1 MVGLD
6 FIAKT
11 LTGAV
16 VGYVTNDWAIDMLF
30 RKRLGM
36 GGIFLKTHQ
45 EFARNISLVV
55 ERDIINHHTLLSELQ
70 GAEFEKNI
78 EATIS
83 HLFDS
88 SLKEALPKGENRIK
102 NIPKLADLEKNI
114 HLYLDTQIP
123 TLLYPALQDWSD
135 SLTLSQILPK
145 EQAQVLVEKVLKDTI
160 ETIQKEQD
168 IFKIVERIAETV
180 TQNSP
185 ETFLGKEG
193 QDYIYEKTELIFKDL
208 ATILAQE
215 DAQLLQPFITEIQQ
229 LFQVEIGLEAA
240 AQKLVEKNII
250 QVLGKNN
257 AAQAIEALVKQ
268 LHKIVDSEE
277 GERIFYTFADFFIHT
292 LEKEEKTIFELL
304 TPEVR
309 ANLVEFFKKQFPP
322 ILVKVIG
329 WVYSRQNEIEKL
341 VDETFTKN
349 VESGFK
355 NWLVKTF
362 VGSVSQ
368 SADVVSKI
376 IQIIEEYRRR
386 PEEVALE
393 LTTLVIDFLES
404 KTVGEMVRGLKGE
417 QTTQIFGNILRK
429 NISESLEKLIPDD
442 FLHIFVQKPI
452 SEFVSADKLA
462 TFLKNNLSQFID
474 NFKAQ
479 QLYSPA
485 FLNWVLQNTDKIIEL
500 YWTSPIKN
508 WLEKQTIVNFWQS
521 NEQAAF
527 AFFDD
532 KIKNWSSIIVTK
544 LYENQEGKPLMSQ
557 LSYTQKQDILQTLSQ
572 KLQEEISLFLNQHQE
587 RELDSYLQQTQKFP
601 NFEKRLSKIIH
612 KLLLDN
618 LETLL
623 ENRISELVYGNLER
637 LAPTQIRDMVEKF
650 MGKEL
655 KPITI
660 LGAFWGGIAGG
671 ALAAVPSFEGNLA
684 LTYGVPAVSY
694 GVTGWATNWLALK
707 MIFRPYEKKKIP
719 FTPFYLPFTPGVAV
733 RNQPRF
739 AQNMSKF
746 VGDKL
751 INEEGLKEAFSQ
763 NKKLFKHTII
773 ETITQNDYASI
784 ATYLEKNN
792 SKLAQQG
799 AVQLQDYL
807 QNKKEILIQNGAQW
821 LSQGSV
827 KVVEKFYQDSLQSLP
842 QKGSAGSSSEEKNA
856 IKEVRA
862 FLHQYLTSYL
872 VIYQKKIPAQIQDF
886 LAPDTLLSEKIP
898 VFLQEKLSA
907 IGLKKVLALLEKN
920 IQNPDA
926 IIQKLSILLEKEIFK
941 KTENKSLS
949 HYLTESQALAAQE
962 RLSEYLTSQLK
973 ISENKEKI
981 VSFIDKKISQE
992 LAPEKPINALF
1003 NGALLNLLVVNIDFI
1018 IQKMVEKGTDW
1029 IAENSEKIAQI
1040 VYERAYQEQK
1050 TAFFYKNA
1058 IKRTTL
1064 ELCQTAIPEL
1074 LTKESHS
1081 LSRLVTQEIERL
1093 GLVALGDLGVKLN
1106 KTYIENTV
1114 VALLDSPRTQSSVED
1129 LASELLET
1137 LFHIPLDALFRF
1149 EEWQENNLLQT
1160 QIQSEIKAFFT
1171 HLSERYLL
1179 EKEQI
1184 EQEIGSLLQK
1194 IQTLILGQKID
1205 LRFKQGLLDAYLNQL
1220 AESEKARQ
1228 IWQES
1233 LQMAEIKIWK
1243 TLHEKSLD
1251 FYLPPTFWKQ
1261 TLQQLAVL
1269 VLEEKAEVTSR
1280 LFQNSI
1286 AQSLGEILNIIP
1298 KETKDFLV
1306 QILVTSVM
1314 DSLQEKLPDLLTS
1327 INIKQVVVREIERM
1341 PAQEVEQL
1349 FQSFA
1354 QKYFDRLIQYGFGFG
1369 LGMGLLFELG
1379 YKGAKE
1385 ML

>member
-55 ERDIINHHTLLSELQ
+55 ERDIINHRTLLGELG
-70 GAEFEKNI
+70 GAEFERNI
-78 EATIS
+78 EATVH
-83 HLFDS
+83 HLFDKA
-88 SLKEALPKGENRIK
+88 LPEALPEGKNKFK
-102 NIPKLADLEKNI
+102 NIPKLADLEKNL
-114 HLYLDTQIP
+114 HLYLDSQTP
-123 TLLYPALQDWSD
+123 VLLYPALQEWGD
-135 SLTLSQILPK
+135 SLSLSQILTQQ
-145 EQAQVLVEKVLKDTI
+145 EAQVLVEKVLTDTFK
-160 ETIQKEQD
+160 TVQKEQTLL
-168 IFKIVERIAETV
+168 KIIEKIAEQIA
-180 TQNSP
+180 TQSP
-185 ETFLGKEG
+185 ETLFGREG
-193 QDYIYEKTELIFKDL
+193 QAYIYEKIELIFKDL
-208 ATILAQE
+208 ASRLAKE
-215 DAQLLQPFITEIQQ
+215 DANLLRPFIEKLKV
-229 LFQVEIGLEAA
+229 LFQIETALETASKQFV
-240 AQKLVEKNII
+240 QKNVIE
-250 QVLGKNN
+250 VLGKNN

-268 LHKIVDSEE
+268 LRKIVDSAE

-309 ANLVEFFKKQFPP
+309 VNLVAFFKKQFPP

-329 WVYSRQNEIEKL
+329 WVYSRQSDIEKL
-341 VDETFTKN
+341 VDETFAKN

-393 LTTLVIDFLES
+393 LTALVIAFLES
-404 KTVGEMVRGLKGE
+404 KTVGQMIRGLKGE
-417 QTTQIFGNILRK
+417 QTTQVFGNILRK
-429 NISESLEKLIPDD
+429 NISESLEKLIPED
-442 FLHIFVQKPI
+442 FLQILVQKPI
-452 SEFVSADKLA
+452 SEFISAEKLA
-462 TFLKNNLSQFID
+462 HFLKNNLLHFIESFKTNKIYSDELYQTILQYLNTFLDAHWHTTVENWLSRNTLSDFWQAGEYKLASFFEKNVNVWSEEIVEKLYQNQQDKSLFSQF
-474 NFKAQ
+474 
-479 QLYSPA
+479 
-485 FLNWVLQNTDKIIEL
+485 
-500 YWTSPIKN
+500 
-508 WLEKQTIVNFWQS
+508 
-521 NEQAAF
+521 
-527 AFFDD
+527 
-532 KIKNWSSIIVTK
+532 
-544 LYENQEGKPLMSQ
+544 
-557 LSYTQKQDILQTLSQ
+557 SYIQKQELLQGLSQ
-572 KLQEEISLFLNQHQE
+572 KLQEAISLFISEHQE
-587 RELDSYLQQTQKFP
+587 RELSSYLQETKKLP

-671 ALAAVPSFEGNLA
+671 ALAATPSFEGNLA

-719 FTPFYLPFTPGVAV
+719 FTPLYLPFTPGVAV

-751 INEEGLKEAFSQ
+751 INEEGLKETFSQ
-763 NKKLFKHTII
+763 NKKLFKISII
-773 ETITQNDYASI
+773 ESISKNDYESI
-784 ATYLEKNN
+784 STYLEKNKT
-792 SKLAQQG
+792 KLAQQG
-799 AVQLQDYL
+799 SLQLKNYL
-807 QNKKEILIQNGAQW
+807 ENEREKLTEQIAQW
-821 LSQGSV
+821 L
-827 KVVEKFYQDSLQSLP
+827 EKMSAQVIERFYQSCQTEPILFNSPRQG
-842 QKGSAGSSSEEKNA
+842 QEEKEA
-856 IKEVRA
+856 IKQIRKM
-862 FLHQYLTSYL
+862 LHKNIDDFILEY
-872 VIYQKKIPAQIQDF
+872 KDKIPNQIQNF
-886 LAPDTLLSEKIP
+886 LAPQQDLGEKLPSFFKEKVHKILTEKVLNLVESTVQNP
-898 VFLQEKLSA
+898 KSISEKLSF
-907 IGLKKVLALLEKN
+907 
-920 IQNPDA
+920 
-926 IIQKLSILLEKEIFK
+926 LLEKEVFK
-941 KTENKSLS
+941 KIENKSLS
-949 HYLTESQALAAQE
+949 NYLTEQQALAAQE
-962 RLSEYLTSQLK
+962 KLSEYLALQLR
-973 ISENKEKI
+973 IAENKEKI
-981 VSFIDKKISQE
+981 VYFIDKKISQE
-992 LAPEKPINALF
+992 LDPEKPINALF
-1003 NGALLNLLVVNIDFI
+1003 GGALLNLLIVNTDFI
-1018 IQKMVEKGTDW
+1018 IQQMIENGTNW
-1029 IAENSEKIAQI
+1029 IAQNSEKISQI

-1064 ELCQTAIPEL
+1064 ELCQTAIPAL
-1074 LTKESHS
+1074 LHKESHS

-1093 GLVALGDLGVKLN
+1093 GQVALGDLGVKLN

-1114 VALLDSPRTQSSVED
+1114 ISLLDSPRTQTSVED

-1137 LFHIPLDALFRF
+1137 LFHIPLDALFHF
-1149 EEWQENNLLQT
+1149 EEWQENDLLHSL
-1160 QIQSEIKAFFT
+1160 IKSELEGFFAHLQS
-1171 HLSERYLL
+1171 SYVL
-1179 EKEQI
+1179 EKEAINTEIAERLYQI
-1184 EQEIGSLLQK
+1184 EE
-1194 IQTLILGQKID
+1194 LILSQSID
-1205 LRFKQGLLDAYLNQL
+1205 LRPSDSLLNQYL
-1220 AESEKARQ
+1220 IQLEDSKIRQQ

-1233 LQMAEIKIWK
+1233 KIAIETEIWK
-1243 TLHEKSLD
+1243 TLH
-1251 FYLPPTFWKQ
+1251 
-1261 TLQQLAVL
+1261 
-1269 VLEEKAEVTSR
+1269 
-1280 LFQNSI
+1280 QNSI
-1286 AQSLGEILNIIP
+1286 QNYLPDDFWKETLRKFFEIILEQKQDVTLRLFENGISQSLSEILNLIP

-1306 QILVTSVM
+1306 QILVVSVM

-1354 QKYFDRLIQYGFGFG
+1354 QKYFDRLIQYGFVFG

-1385 ML
+1385 LL